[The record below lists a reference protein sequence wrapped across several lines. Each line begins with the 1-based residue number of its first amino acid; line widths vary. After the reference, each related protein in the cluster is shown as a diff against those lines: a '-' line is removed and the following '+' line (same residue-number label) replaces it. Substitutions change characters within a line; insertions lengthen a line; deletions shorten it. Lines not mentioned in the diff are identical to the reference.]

1 MQLTR
6 EMPAVPWRSR
16 SDLYVP
22 ITCAK
27 MRKAS
32 HAGNRP
38 RMACLTLQHQHE
50 FEAQREGASAVC
62 ICDLQV
68 EYIAAE

>member
-1 MQLTR
+1 
-6 EMPAVPWRSR
+6 
-16 SDLYVP
+16 
-22 ITCAK
+22 

-38 RMACLTLQHQHE
+38 RVACLTLQHQHE